1 MRHAPGQLASHEIV
15 LGATPGLLVQGN
27 PRYFVPFI
35 NFQETGL
42 WLMNLL
48 PPPTLHNRIYP
59 INLATDS
66 AKAPTS
72 QETRIQDHERLGQI
86 SFKRMRQLNVDGITQ
101 PTSKR
106 LKPITCPVCITAKAR
121 RAILGPAPS
130 TPADRPTEPWQD
142 VYTDLSGKV
151 RTASVTGVKYF
162 AVFVDIYSGSKHVE
176 FLLSKDHLHLWLQL
190 LYFLPRKTS

>member
-35 NFQETGL
+35 NC
-42 WLMNLL
+42 
-48 PPPTLHNRIYP
+48 
-59 INLATDS
+59 

-86 SFKRMRQLNVDGITQ
+86 SFKRMRQLNVDGITP

-121 RAILGPAPS
+121 RAILGPAP
-130 TPADRPTEPWQD
+130 
-142 VYTDLSGKV
+142 
-151 RTASVTGVKYF
+151 
-162 AVFVDIYSGSKHVE
+162 
-176 FLLSKDHLHLWLQL
+176 
-190 LYFLPRKTS
+190 

>member
-1 MRHAPGQLASHEIV
+1 MRHAQGQLASHEIV

-35 NFQETGL
+35 NC
-42 WLMNLL
+42 
-48 PPPTLHNRIYP
+48 
-59 INLATDS
+59 

-176 FLLSKDHLHLWLQL
+176 FLLSKDHLHLWRQL